1 MTTLYTLQN
10 QHGYFLQK
18 KSADKTM
25 GKGATDKG
33 ATDKTSKASYMWGDG
48 QELNKVFRTTHKDE
62 AINMMFEAGSQD
74 VALRIT
80 IKEYSA
86 NNKSLPIIPTDDL
99 PAPLAKPEI
108 AKPEI
113 TTAIDDN
120 ATQTAEANTET
131 GEKTTIENTPVENNT
146 ESALQESDSEKISTE
161 EYT

>member
-33 ATDKTSKASYMWGDG
+33 ASNKGATDKASKSSYMWGDG

-74 VALRIT
+74 VALRIA
-80 IKEYSA
+80 IKEYPA
-86 NNKSLPIIPTDDL
+86 NNKSLPTIPTDDL
-99 PAPLAKPEI
+99 PVPLAKPEMT
-108 AKPEI
+108 A
-113 TTAIDDN
+113 AIDDN
-120 ATQTAEANTET
+120 VDECVET
-131 GEKTTIENTPVENNT
+131 DAENTPVESST
-146 ESALQESDSEKISTE
+146 ESALQESDSEKISTKE
-161 EYT
+161 DI